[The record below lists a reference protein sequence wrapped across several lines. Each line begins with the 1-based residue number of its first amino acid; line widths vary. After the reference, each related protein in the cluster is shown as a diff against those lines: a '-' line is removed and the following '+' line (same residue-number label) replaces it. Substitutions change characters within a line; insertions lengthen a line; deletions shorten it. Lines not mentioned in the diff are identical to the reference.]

1 VRSAARCSTLLP
13 WYGIL
18 TDTFALT
25 SLRVF
30 AKQVRSHRD
39 TGWLPFPVSRRNPC
53 RAASGSRDDAM
64 LDKLGNNAASK
75 KFVKA
80 YDKYTLALC
89 GTALVAYGMQQYFV
103 RVSPPG
109 NPLLEPSPRGDR
121 EPLAPRTAPHAD
133 PPSANLSLAD
143 ARPRVGTT
151 PPRRSPRKCPS
162 RKRKRVGL
170 SDAKE
175 TEGRERNAPVVDAVR
190 RRRDKNT
197 RRLRTLREKTREKK
211 QKESSLCPSA
221 GLKHN
226 RVLDSLPKH
235 PRASSLQ
242 NTRKTKAK
250 RFFFFH
256 ANTRR
261 LWSAHPAKTL
271 RASSPNAKESTVFGA
286 CHCLTT
292 SQSFFTARTLNSTPL
307 PSAR

>member
-1 VRSAARCSTLLP
+1 
-13 WYGIL
+13 
-18 TDTFALT
+18 
-25 SLRVF
+25 
-30 AKQVRSHRD
+30 
-39 TGWLPFPVSRRNPC
+39 
-53 RAASGSRDDAM
+53 M

-103 RVSPPG
+103 RVSPPEILSS
-109 NPLLEPSPRGDR
+109 NPRPEATGSLV
-121 EPLAPRTAPHAD
+121 APRTVPHAD

-170 SDAKE
+170 SNADE
-175 TEGRERNAPVVDAVR
+175 RGTRSERNTPTALVR
-190 RRRDKNT
+190 RRRDT
-197 RRLRTLREKTREKK
+197 RRLQTRERRR
-211 QKESSLCPSA
+211 ERRNARVMSLSVRGSRAQPLS
-221 GLKHN
+221 
-226 RVLDSLPKH
+226 DSLPKH
-235 PRASSLQ
+235 PRASSEKHSPTTAL
-242 NTRKTKAK
+242 
-250 RFFFFH
+250 FFFFH

-292 SQSFFTARTLNSTPL
+292 SQSFFTARTLSSEPL

>member
-1 VRSAARCSTLLP
+1 M
-13 WYGIL
+13 

-25 SLRVF
+25 LLRVF

-103 RVSPPG
+103 RVSPPEILSS
-109 NPLLEPSPRGDR
+109 NPRPEATGSLV
-121 EPLAPRTAPHAD
+121 APRTAPHAD
-133 PPSANLSLAD
+133 PPPANLSLAD

-175 TEGRERNAPVVDAVR
+175 TEGRERNAPAAKPFEDDA
-190 RRRDKNT
+190 T
-197 RRLRTLREKTREKK
+197 RQVSEAPNVTRGD
-211 QKESSLCPSA
+211 A
-221 GLKHN
+221 
-226 RVLDSLPKH
+226 
-235 PRASSLQ
+235 
-242 NTRKTKAK
+242 
-250 RFFFFH
+250 
-256 ANTRR
+256 
-261 LWSAHPAKTL
+261 
-271 RASSPNAKESTVFGA
+271 
-286 CHCLTT
+286 
-292 SQSFFTARTLNSTPL
+292 
-307 PSAR
+307 

>member
-175 TEGRERNAPVVDAVR
+175 TEGRERNAPAAKPFEDDA
-190 RRRDKNT
+190 T
-197 RRLRTLREKTREKK
+197 
-211 QKESSLCPSA
+211 
-221 GLKHN
+221 
-226 RVLDSLPKH
+226 
-235 PRASSLQ
+235 
-242 NTRKTKAK
+242 
-250 RFFFFH
+250 
-256 ANTRR
+256 
-261 LWSAHPAKTL
+261 
-271 RASSPNAKESTVFGA
+271 
-286 CHCLTT
+286 
-292 SQSFFTARTLNSTPL
+292 
-307 PSAR
+307 